1 MSVVASRVLK
11 SGRADAVA
19 AATPAAF
26 GRAEPPPPPI
36 TEGDLARAYERGLAE
51 GRTQAAVEHDAAVA
65 ALAAAVQTVTAD
77 ARTSLVAAVEE
88 LRRQVV
94 DLGMEIGRWIVTDAV
109 ERDPDLLRT
118 RLHDALGHVT
128 GEADLRVFVHP
139 THAARVSQW
148 VPEGCA
154 VLPDEDLGPADFLLR
169 TNAGSI
175 VGTLEDALE
184 RLGEAMAA
192 GAAAEVDDA

>member
-1 MSVVASRVLK
+1 MSVLASRVLK
-11 SGRADAVA
+11 PGGADQV
-19 AATPAAF
+19 TSLTAF
-26 GRAEPPPPPI
+26 GKAEPPPPPI
-36 TEGDLARAYERGLAE
+36 TEDDLARAYERGLAE
-51 GRTQAAVEHDAAVA
+51 GRAQATAEQDAAVA
-65 ALAAAVQTVTAD
+65 ALAAAVETVTAE
-77 ARTSLVAAVEE
+77 ARATVVAAVEE

-109 ERDPDLLRT
+109 ERDPDLLLA
-118 RLHDALGHVT
+118 RLHDAIGHVS

-139 THAARVSQW
+139 THAARVAQW
-148 VPEGCA
+148 VPEGCT
-154 VLPDEDLGPADFLLR
+154 VLTDEDLGPADFLLR

-192 GAAAEVDDA
+192 VGATEVHDA